1 MNNSRTDWVINNLT
15 KVYKQMDSFEK
26 NLFSFAIR
34 ELNNQF
40 NDWDKMNK
48 TERQLTIEGFKGI
61 IELSLVGETL

>member
-1 MNNSRTDWVINNLT
+1 MNNSRADWVINNLT
-15 KVYKQMDSFEK
+15 KVYKQMDSLEK

-40 NDWDKMNK
+40 NDWDEMNK

-61 IELSLVGETL
+61 IELSLAGETL